1 MKGRADGREGTA
13 GTSTFCKARDK
24 THVKVWGPL
33 AFSPQPLSFILY
45 PFPPASHHPERQEN
59 HGSMNEIIPRPL
71 RIAFKTFGCRLN
83 QAETDQYAAAF
94 ANAGWQVVAFRTPAD
109 VIVIHSCAVTR
120 LAENDALRQARVI
133 KRQAQASGRPAPFV
147 ALAGCAAAAA
157 IQAGRAVPDFDLLSP
172 HSIPSELVAQ
182 VTAGLAA
189 TPRPLPCA
197 TDDPALAAPRRKRA
211 LLKIQDGCPFHCAFC
226 IVPHTRGAPVSRPFD
241 ACLAEAAAL
250 LDAGFHELVLAGCNV
265 GCYRDGSRRL
275 PELLEALAQL
285 DGLAR
290 IRLSSIEPSTVEREI
305 IDLMAS
311 GAKICRHLHLPL
323 QSGDA
328 EVLRA
333 MGRRYTPDDYQSI
346 LAYAL
351 ARVPDLGLGC
361 DVIAGF
367 PGETPAAFEHTRRL
381 LADWPFS
388 NLHVFPYSERPGTPA
403 ATMPGSVPQA
413 ERKAR
418 AHALQALLAPKR
430 QAFASTFIGRPI
442 EVLIESVT
450 PDGQGRGWSEHYLAC
465 RVTGVTRTEIG
476 RIVTFTPVGAVEG
489 GLAGKAKG

>member
-1 MKGRADGREGTA
+1 
-13 GTSTFCKARDK
+13 
-24 THVKVWGPL
+24 
-33 AFSPQPLSFILY
+33 
-45 PFPPASHHPERQEN
+45 
-59 HGSMNEIIPRPL
+59 MNETTHSPL

-109 VIVIHSCAVTR
+109 VIVIHSCAVTSM
-120 LAENDALRQARVI
+120 AENDALRQARVI
-133 KRQAQASGRPAPFV
+133 KRQAQTSGRPEPFV
-147 ALAGCAAAAA
+147 ALAGCAAAVAS
-157 IQAGRAVPDFDLLSP
+157 QAGRAVADFDLLSP
-172 HSIPSELVAQ
+172 HSDPAALVAQ

-189 TPRPLPCA
+189 APRPLPCA
-197 TDDPALAAPRRKRA
+197 ADDHPSPSAPRRKRA
-211 LLKIQDGCPFHCAFC
+211 LLKIQDGCNFNCAYC
-226 IVPHTRGAPVSRPFD
+226 IVPHTRGGPVSRPFD

-250 LDAGFHELVLAGCNV
+250 LNAGFRELVLAGCNV
-265 GCYRDGSRRL
+265 GCYRDGRRRL
-275 PELLEALAQL
+275 PELLEALARL
-285 DGLAR
+285 GGLAR

-328 EVLRA
+328 AVLRA
-333 MGRRYTPDDYQSI
+333 MGRRYTPDEYQSI

-351 ARVPDLGLGC
+351 TRVPDLGLGC

-403 ATMPGSVPQA
+403 AALPGSVPQA

-450 PDGQGRGWSEHYLAC
+450 PDGQGQGWSEHYLAC
-465 RVTGVTRTEIG
+465 RVAGVARTEIG
-476 RIVTFTPVGAVEG
+476 RIVVFTPVGAMDG
-489 GLAGKAKG
+489 MLTGKANG